1 MKLHDTTRQRKPKK
15 EKQQPA
21 WPFPPPGGPIPW
33 TRKQIR
39 EYELQKLNQVE
50 DAPL

>member
-1 MKLHDTTRQRKPKK
+1 MKLHDTTRQRKLKK

-33 TRKQIR
+33 TKKQIK
-39 EYELQKLNQVE
+39 EYERKKLDETE
-50 DAPL
+50 DAPI